1 MIFLRPIYISLI
13 IIRSPDRDLDYFP
26 EGNITELR
34 RKNYN
39 ESWILVAC
47 DVLLGHS
54 GYGTLFPFYESLR
67 ENIKKRWW
75 KL

>member
-1 MIFLRPIYISLI
+1 MEEES
-13 IIRSPDRDLDYFP
+13 
-26 EGNITELR
+26 
-34 RKNYN
+34 YN
-39 ESWILVAC
+39 ESWILVAR

-67 ENIKKRWW
+67 ENIKKRWC